1 MERLTLELETSDGER
16 ACGAILD
23 PAGTFYWQVGPG
35 FSGRL
40 PRLFVRI
47 DCEGRKS
54 RLELDVRVEP
64 F

>member
-35 FSGRL
+35 FSGR
-40 PRLFVRI
+40 
-47 DCEGRKS
+47 
-54 RLELDVRVEP
+54 
-64 F
+64 